1 MSECHMWSRVE
12 KRCAI
17 GGEGPAAAGGN
28 ASRSRRRRAAK
39 GAKAKQIQGFHGKM
53 EFHFAKQKKRFL
65 AKSSILSKVPFYPE
79 KPSELLE
86 KFHFPTFLEFG
97 HFFSCFL

>member
-1 MSECHMWSRVE
+1 MRADGAVPYDYFPLKKLTQFQRGPPWGGGVSECHMWSRVE

-39 GAKAKQIQGFHGKM
+39 GAKAKQID
-53 EFHFAKQKKRFL
+53 AYNYC
-65 AKSSILSKVPFYPE
+65 SSRA
-79 KPSELLE
+79 
-86 KFHFPTFLEFG
+86 T
-97 HFFSCFL
+97 